1 VSRENLR
8 IGRLTAPLAV
18 GGAALAAGLWWRKH
32 PSPCPYALR
41 IWVQVPHPVISRSR
55 LKRLLEPQPSERIL
69 EIGPG
74 TGYYTLALAEWLGS
88 GQLEILDIQPE
99 MLDHTMRKVRARGLT
114 NVVSRQADATGL
126 PHADGSF
133 DAVLL
138 VTVFGEIPD
147 GDAALR
153 EVHRVLRPGGRLIV
167 GEIALGDPHFSRFG
181 SLRNRAEDAGLV
193 ADGRSGYPLAYFARF
208 TKPV

>member
-1 VSRENLR
+1 MRVRW
-8 IGRLTAPLAV
+8 LATSLAL
-18 GGAALAAGLWWRKH
+18 GGVAALGAGLWWRKH

-41 IWVQVPHPVISRSR
+41 LWVQVPHPIISRSR
-55 LKRLLEPQPSERIL
+55 LKRVLEPRPGERVL

-74 TGYYTLALAEWLGS
+74 TGYYTEALAEWLGS

-99 MLDHTMRKVRARGLT
+99 MLEHTMRKVRARGLT
-114 NVVSRQADATGL
+114 NVASRQADATDL
-126 PHADGSF
+126 PHAEGSF

-153 EVHRVLRPGGRLIV
+153 EVHRVLKPGGRLII
-167 GEIALGDPHFSRFG
+167 GEIAMGDPHFSRSG
-181 SLRNRAEDAGLV
+181 SLRDRAEDAGLV
-193 ADGRSGYPLAYFARF
+193 TDGRSGFPLAYFARF
-208 TKPV
+208 TKPA